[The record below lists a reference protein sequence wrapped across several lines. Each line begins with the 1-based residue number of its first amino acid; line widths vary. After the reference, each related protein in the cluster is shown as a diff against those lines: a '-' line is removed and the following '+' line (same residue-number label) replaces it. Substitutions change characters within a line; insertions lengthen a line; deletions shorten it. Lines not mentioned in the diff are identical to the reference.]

1 MLQELIMSCMESL
14 EPQTSILRFL
24 EGQEGKRLDKRL
36 LEKMQVQWPD
46 LRIQQSAGMTMLEWG
61 GYSESGGGKG
71 GRLLIAHALKDVR
84 VDSNFIH
91 QRNLAYFE
99 AAEARNEKRQQA
111 LADPELLSDL
121 EKTIQSF
128 LTARDK
134 LAKMMNYGTV
144 FAPDRHAIEEKFGL
158 KTT

>member
-36 LEKMQVQWPD
+36 LEKMQ
-46 LRIQQSAGMTMLEWG
+46 EWG